1 MKHGSVAHKREQ
13 RSLHI
18 VFFLFGFSIMAWVPR
33 FPEVK
38 EQLGLN
44 NGAFGSLISTGS
56 IGAFLGLLTVGHII
70 HRYGAKR
77 VTISSILILLIS
89 LAAVVHTH
97 STLLFLIFNIT
108 FGFGITAVHVS
119 INSQAFHFLER
130 SGTNLITSSAGF
142 WSFGALASAILSGFL
157 VGHVSLVTQIDAI
170 CIVAATLMIGIIL
183 SLHPVLLT
191 ANQDSE
197 QDFSI
202 KEIFTSFHIDWPI
215 SLGMACVIYL
225 EFAVG
230 DWGTIFTKE
239 RLDISPGLAAGPYI
253 AFTAAMI
260 FGRLVLVQ
268 RLVARDALYIWVR
281 RAALLAGIGFG
292 VSITI
297 ATHLPATAQWYS
309 YGLFLL
315 GFTLGGLGSSFL
327 GPSFF
332 AAANRRSMQPSAVV
346 VGQFGAVNSVFTF
359 GLKWVVAWTIQLT
372 GSIALAMMI
381 PAGLLVIA
389 VRFVGA
395 LKEDSKAKS

>member
-1 MKHGSVAHKREQ
+1 MAQASIAHKREQ
-13 RSLHI
+13 SSLHT

-38 EQLGLN
+38 AQLGLN

-70 HRYGAKR
+70 HRFGAKR
-77 VTISSILILLIS
+77 VTVTAILILLIS

-130 SGTNLITSSAGF
+130 SGTNLITSAAGY

-157 VGHVSLVTQIDAI
+157 VGHISLVAQIDAI

-197 QDFSI
+197 QHFSV
-202 KEIFTSFHIDWPI
+202 KEIFTSFHIDWPV
-215 SLGMACVIYL
+215 SLGMACAIYL

-230 DWGTIFTKE
+230 DWGTIFTKD
-239 RLDISPGLAAGPYI
+239 RLAISPGLAAGPYI

-260 FGRLVLVQ
+260 FGRLVIVQ
-268 RLVARDALYIWVR
+268 RLVKRDALYIWVR
-281 RAALLAGIGFG
+281 RAALFAGIGFG
-292 VSITI
+292 SLIII
-297 ATHLPATAQWYS
+297 ATHLPASAQWWS
-309 YGLFLL
+309 YALFLL

-332 AAANRRSMQPSAVV
+332 AAANRRSTQPSAVV
-346 VGQFGAVNSVFTF
+346 VGQFGAVNSVLTF
-359 GLKWVVAWTIQLT
+359 GLKWIVAWTIQFT

-381 PAGLLVIA
+381 PAGLLVMT
-389 VRFVGA
+389 VFFVNA
-395 LKEDSKAKS
+395 IQEDRKVKK